1 MFFSLTALG
10 PACLVW
16 PSWAGLQRL
25 ALQQRLH
32 SMAAAPEEAPCTRT
46 HPPHHRLQP
55 PAWGAG
61 NTCCMLAAWYCHGS
75 SASQRLPTRL
85 APSRAALPAHPHGSP
100 CSHPECPHLLGPWPL
115 ASGPARAQ
123 GAQPRP
129 PRLCRSPHPA
139 ARALRRA
146 WHCAR
151 LPGSPARAGRTFQR
165 SVCRGMLE

>member
-1 MFFSLTALG
+1 MHTHSRPTPPLSCNL
-10 PACLVW
+10 
-16 PSWAGLQRL
+16 RL
-25 ALQQRLH
+25 
-32 SMAAAPEEAPCTRT
+32 EE
-46 HPPHHRLQP
+46 
-55 PAWGAG
+55 GK
-61 NTCCMLAAWYCHGS
+61 TCCMLTAWYCHGS
-75 SASQRLPTRL
+75 CASPRLPTRP
-85 APSRAALPAHPHGSP
+85 APSQAALSAHPHGSP

-139 ARALRRA
+139 ARVLRRA

-165 SVCRGMLE
+165 SVCRGMLERSWCQGRERAPGAQRPTPLQPSATTTASP